1 MPEKVRSSR
10 KSLRRTNNPKLFQRG
25 VSKLYY
31 FRRRVD
37 GKDKWINTQTSDL
50 VEAKRLAKAYVE
62 AEANAEG
69 ITRASEPDI
78 KSLADNI
85 SRSIVEEVTGK
96 KVYSLKLSE
105 AFDKWTALA
114 PEYSDISKRSKDFCK
129 TSFQRFQTWCQAR
142 DIEYCEGI
150 SNEVAISYA
159 NNLWER
165 GITTK
170 TFNEHIRMLSRL
182 FIRLE
187 SAGVFNRGNP
197 FSKEIVQ
204 RKGNKKHNTVGH
216 EAIEKPQVEL
226 LITRAA
232 AYGPDYR
239 DLFIIG
245 SQTGMR
251 LKDAALLRWDQIDG
265 DFIQITPHKTKR
277 SGSKARIPIT
287 ETISGILAARLK
299 SKTTDFVLAEL
310 ADDYIRSPESVT
322 CKTKR
327 IFENVFGKFNTY
339 AASGI
344 HRKNKTCIYS
354 FHSFRTTYMS
364 LLARQDVSIRDAMRI
379 MGWESVEMI
388 RIYERELEKNRK
400 NADERTLKMVRRIE
414 EFGITVPD
422 CNMEEQLVPTK
433 EALLSLKDK
442 YSNIAIGQIYGI
454 SEAAVRKWLR
464 KFAVIR
470 KARIAS
476 PSLTDDKI
484 SAVRKTLKD
493 MA

>member
-1 MPEKVRSSR
+1 MPEKIRSSR
-10 KSLRRTNNPKLFQRG
+10 KSLRRARAPKLFQRG
-25 VSKLYY
+25 SNGHYY

-37 GKDKWINTQTSDL
+37 GKDKWINTQASDIN
-50 VEAKRLAKAYVE
+50 EAKRLAKAYVE

-69 ITRASEPDI
+69 ITRSSEPDI
-78 KSLADNI
+78 KNLADNI
-85 SRSIVEEVTGK
+85 SRTIIEEVTGK
-96 KVYSLKLSE
+96 KVYSLKLSD
-105 AFDKWTALA
+105 AFGKWTALA
-114 PEYSDISKRSKDFCK
+114 PEYSDVSKRSRDFCR
-129 TSFQRFQTWCQAR
+129 TSFQRFHNWCEAR
-142 DIEYCEGI
+142 GIEYCEQI
-150 SNEVAISYA
+150 DNELAIGYS
-159 NNLWER
+159 NNLWEG
-165 GITTK
+165 GITSK
-170 TFNEHIRMLSRL
+170 TFNEHIRLLSRL

-187 SAGVFNRGNP
+187 TAGVLSRGNP

-216 EAIEKPQVEL
+216 EAIERPQVEA
-226 LITRAA
+226 LISRAA
-232 AYGPDYR
+232 VYGIDYR

-251 LKDAALLRWDQIDG
+251 LKDAVLLRWDQIDG
-265 DFIQITPHKTKR
+265 DFIQIMPHKTKR

-287 ETISGILAARLK
+287 AAVSAILETRATDRNS
-299 SKTTDFVLAEL
+299 DFVLAGL

-327 IFENVFGKFNTY
+327 VFENVLGKDNTY
-339 AASGI
+339 AKIGT

-364 LLARQDVSIRDAMRI
+364 LLARQDVSLRDAMRV

-388 RIYERELEKNRK
+388 RIYERELEKSRK
-400 NADERTLKMVRRIE
+400 NADERTLKIVRGIE

-422 CNMEEQLVPTK
+422 CTIKKKLVPTTD
-433 EALLSLKDK
+433 ALASLIIK

-454 SEAAVRKWLR
+454 SETAVRKWLGKFGITR
-464 KFAVIR
+464 KE
-470 KARIAS
+470 RIES
-476 PSLTDDKI
+476 PSLTDDEI